1 MKRAGEVLPIHQRDA
16 QLRAAKEESGEDMV
30 APHACGHGA
39 EFKEVATNL
48 DRLRDAI
55 IGELNRVE
63 LPRKKGC
70 DTQLKK
76 KDPKGKVLGAC
87 KKNCGDFIK
96 QCEKGCEN
104 GEF

>member
-1 MKRAGEVLPIHQRDA
+1 MKRLLLLVLVSIPAFAEDP
-16 QLRAAKEESGEDMV
+16 KECKKD
-30 APHACGHGA
+30 CK
-39 EFKEVATNL
+39 EFVVLCEN
-48 DRLRDAI
+48 
-55 IGELNRVE
+55 
-63 LPRKKGC
+63 GC

-87 KKNCGDFIK
+87 KKNCSEFIK

>member
-1 MKRAGEVLPIHQRDA
+1 MKKSMLFILLCSLTAVAAGDPKECKKDCKEFVVLC
-16 QLRAAKEESGEDMV
+16 E
-30 APHACGHGA
+30 
-39 EFKEVATNL
+39 N
-48 DRLRDAI
+48 
-55 IGELNRVE
+55 
-63 LPRKKGC
+63 GC

-87 KKNCGDFIK
+87 KKNCSDFIK